1 MSLTVAVYLRD
12 HQKIRFVCFD
22 FLLFTAN
29 FFTPILL
36 SVFSLEAGWYGWN
49 YVYVVSIVWAGTRV
63 ESNDGVRI
71 MDYGNRND
79 TGIDFNLCDDYSGN
93 PLLIVYYSE
102 CSC

>member
-1 MSLTVAVYLRD
+1 M
-12 HQKIRFVCFD
+12 
-22 FLLFTAN
+22 
-29 FFTPILL
+29 
-36 SVFSLEAGWYGWN
+36 
-49 YVYVVSIVWAGTRV
+49 